1 MEIRMI
7 RSEEDLTRAIRAIA
21 DLMERA
27 PAPDSEDF
35 ERLEVLCVLVQ
46 NYEQRHHPVPP
57 PSPLGALR
65 FHMERLGWTQAEL
78 AERAGVHASHL
89 SAVLRGRRALSLSQ
103 IKKLSRTLDISPA
116 LLIDTQEGARV
127 TTA

>member
-35 ERLEVLCVLVQ
+35 ERLELLCVLVQ
-46 NYEQRHHPVPP
+46 DYEQRHHPVPP
-57 PSPLGALR
+57 QLLSGR
-65 FHMERLGWTQAEL
+65 C
-78 AERAGVHASHL
+78 ASTW
-89 SAVLRGRRALSLSQ
+89 SVWGGRRPSWPSARACTP
-103 IKKLSRTLDISPA
+103 RT
-116 LLIDTQEGARV
+116 
-127 TTA
+127 